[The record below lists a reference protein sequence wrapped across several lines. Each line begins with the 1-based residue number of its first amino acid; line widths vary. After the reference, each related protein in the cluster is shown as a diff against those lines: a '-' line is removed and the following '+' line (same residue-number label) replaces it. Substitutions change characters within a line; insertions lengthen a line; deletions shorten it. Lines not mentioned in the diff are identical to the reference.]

1 MRRDSQ
7 VKGRAS
13 VEFFINAHQ
22 RRSWPILRVYLLSYP
37 ILISRLCGCL
47 LVTILPVALLH
58 SNCEAQVNVPVPH
71 SPHPNVQVARFS
83 DTASAPE
90 TAFADA
96 SVEPLY
102 DAAFSIRNNDQK
114 EIVGI
119 CVIYTITDA
128 TGKTYTH
135 TFRKDEFFTSQ
146 RNVVIS
152 PGGSL
157 SVSPSGWV
165 PSVPQPGSAG
175 VSSSPIS
182 PGTVPGPGLQD
193 IASRIASAQSVSA
206 SLDSI
211 IFSDGSTWGPNLGR
225 LNEDIVARKI
235 AADYV
240 LKLVT
245 AALEGNQD
253 WKPALKELLANR
265 YDPETNFTQKWKSR
279 FAQQLLLE
287 QVPIS
292 AGIAFLKAIPAPM
305 KFTNGQM
312 LGGPATGVGSE
323 K

>member
-1 MRRDSQ
+1 
-7 VKGRAS
+7 
-13 VEFFINAHQ
+13 
-22 RRSWPILRVYLLSYP
+22 
-37 ILISRLCGCL
+37 
-47 LVTILPVALLH
+47 
-58 SNCEAQVNVPVPH
+58 
-71 SPHPNVQVARFS
+71 
-83 DTASAPE
+83 
-90 TAFADA
+90 
-96 SVEPLY
+96 
-102 DAAFSIRNNDQK
+102 
-114 EIVGI
+114 
-119 CVIYTITDA
+119 
-128 TGKTYTH
+128 
-135 TFRKDEFFTSQ
+135 
-146 RNVVIS
+146 
-152 PGGSL
+152 
-157 SVSPSGWV
+157 
-165 PSVPQPGSAG
+165 

-312 LGGPATGVGSE
+312 LGGPATGVSSTCYSIFDEFLKGDKTGAASDDQYDSSE
-323 K
+323 DRASDLTCVRLLSDLDWPGERSERDACRHVVFKSKCAERHGGK